1 MKKYSHIH
9 LEWQELIWMAKYRC
23 VFGEQLDTELFK
35 SCMKDAY
42 EFLAVGK
49 EKKVS
54 FTREEVELYGLIYGY
69 SCIPAATKSE
79 CSDEF
84 EASTHIAFN
93 LAHSITCPEVYTFE
107 DSKMIYEYRINN
119 GFKPVIYDFE
129 TGDMSAYVELV
140 EMHYW
145 DE

>member
-1 MKKYSHIH
+1 MKKYNDIH
-9 LEWQELIWMAKYRC
+9 LEWQELIWMAQYRC
-23 VFGEQLDTELFK
+23 VFGEQLNAELFK

-42 EFLAVGK
+42 EFFAVGK
-49 EKKVS
+49 EKKDS
-54 FTREEVELYGLIYGY
+54 FTRKEVELYGLIYGY
-69 SCIPAATKSE
+69 SCIPAVTKSE

-84 EASTHIAFN
+84 EASIHIAFD
-93 LAHSITCPEVYTFE
+93 LVHSITCPEVHTFE
-107 DSKMIYEYRINN
+107 DSKMTYEYRIND